1 MLGSK
6 KSYGK
11 LTYIV
16 VNNAGHYVP
25 QDNPEAALYM
35 IRDFINTNK

>member
-1 MLGSK
+1 MGWRVNGKMLGSK
-6 KSYGK
+6 KSKGK

-25 QDNPEAALYM
+25 QDNP
-35 IRDFINTNK
+35 